1 LALVVQEEEIDMDE
15 SQRVQQALDAGYSK
29 EQIRSWY
36 LGKGMQLP
44 QEISISEAE
53 RQGAALPKGAR
64 LGMTALQG
72 PTLGFADELAGIV
85 QAPFIRQ
92 QGESL
97 GDAYTRGRDVYRS
110 GVESYQQEQPIGA
123 AVAQG
128 AASLPLGMLNIGRSI
143 APQAGPVLRSI
154 GAGGLFGAVAGAG
167 EASTPEDIPQ
177 QALTSGLTSAVLGG
191 TTEGVMK
198 AVRPVAGV
206 VKAQAGRI
214 IPEGL
219 RDLVGGSSVDLARR
233 RVAQAMLRDGAT
245 PDQVTARMSKLGD
258 DAILAESAGY
268 NTRDLLDTMATLP
281 GRTKNYTEQLIR
293 QRQTQR
299 GSRIAESAQQ
309 QLSPSGARLADSVE
323 SLMTRR
329 DVEATPL
336 YNQLRTVNVALDDDL
351 KEILDASKKLGAF
364 ARAEKISTGLREP
377 FTLQNFQKATDV
389 AMTDLDKVKRGLD
402 DIING
407 KSATNE
413 RGDFNEF
420 GRSVIKLK
428 QDYLKRLD
436 DLTVDP
442 DTGVSLYKGARN
454 AYAGPS
460 ALISAAELGRT
471 VLNKPAA
478 TVRTLTKDMSDSELE
493 SFRVGAYE
501 GLRDLAGTQSGQ
513 TRLLNMW
520 KEPATQER
528 LKEIFPSERSYRE
541 FASNV
546 AAEARKKE
554 IQSVGRGSGTAGR
567 EARMEDVG
575 AETLK
580 DTVNVAAAAKTM
592 DIGSLLNML
601 SNNMSRT
608 SVPEPVRNEIG
619 RILMSRAT
627 SADEVRILRNVI
639 EQMKKEQD
647 AQVMRSGIIGSQ
659 LAPAAEP
666 FTAALR
672 SLLQ

>member
-1 LALVVQEEEIDMDE
+1 MDE
-15 SQRVQQALDAGYSK
+15 AQRIQAALDAGFGK
-29 EQIRSWY
+29 EEIRAMY
-36 LGKGMQLP
+36 LANGLP
-44 QEISISEAE
+44 LPKEIAISEAE
-53 RQGAALPKGAR
+53 TQGASLSKGAR
-64 LGMTALQG
+64 LAMTAAQG
-72 PTLGFADELAGIV
+72 PTLGFADEIAGAL

-97 GDAYTRGRDVYRS
+97 GDAYGRGRDVYRS
-110 GVESYQQEQPIGA
+110 GVESYQQEQPIGS

-128 AASLPLGMLNIGRSI
+128 AASLPLGMLNLGRSI

-167 EASTPEDIPQ
+167 EAKTPEEIAQ
-177 QALTSGLTSAVLGG
+177 KALTSGVTSAVLGG

-198 AVRPVAGV
+198 AVRPVAGA
-206 VKAQAGRI
+206 VKAQAGRM

-219 RDLVGGSSVDLARR
+219 RGLAGGSSVDLARR
-233 RVAQAMLRDGAT
+233 RVAQAMLRDGSS
-245 PDQVTARMSKLGD
+245 PDQVAARMAKLGD
-258 DAILAESAGY
+258 DAILAESAGF

-281 GRTKNYTEQLIR
+281 GRTKNYTEDLIR
-293 QRQTQR
+293 TRQSQR
-299 GSRIAESAQQ
+299 GGRIADSAQQ
-309 QLSPSGARLADSVE
+309 QLSPTGARLADSVE
-323 SLMTRR
+323 SLIAKR
-329 DVEATPL
+329 DADATPL
-336 YNQLRTVNVALDDDL
+336 YNQLKTVSITLDDDL
-351 KEILDASKKLGAF
+351 KQILDASKKLGAF

-377 FTLQNFQKATDV
+377 FSLQNFQKQTDV
-389 AMTDLDKVKRGLD
+389 AMTDLDKVKRGID
-402 DIING
+402 DIISS
-407 KSATNE
+407 KSATND
-413 RGDFNEF
+413 RGEINEF
-420 GRSVIKLK
+420 GRSVVKLK
-428 QDYLKRLD
+428 QDLLKRLD
-436 DLTVDP
+436 DATVDP
-442 DTGVSLYKGARN
+442 DTGVSLYKVTRN

-478 TVRTLTKDMSDSELE
+478 TIRTLVKDMSDSELE

-520 KEPATQER
+520 GEPATKER
-528 LKEIFPSERSYRE
+528 LKEIFPSERAYRE
-541 FASNV
+541 FASDV

-554 IQSVGRGSGTAGR
+554 IQSVGRGSQTAGR

-580 DTVNVAAAAKTM
+580 DTVNIAAAAKTM
-592 DIGSLLNML
+592 DVGSLLNML
-601 SNNMSRT
+601 SNNMART

-619 RILMSRAT
+619 RILMSRAQ
-627 SADEVRILRNVI
+627 SGDDVRILRNVI
-639 EQMKKEQD
+639 EKMKKEQD
-647 AQVMRSGIIGSQ
+647 AQAMTSGIIGSQ

>member
-1 LALVVQEEEIDMDE
+1 MDE
-15 SQRVQQALDAGYSK
+15 AQRIKEALDAGYGIDEIRAIYISNGLPLPK
-29 EQIRSWY
+29 EIAVSA
-36 LGKGMQLP
+36 
-44 QEISISEAE
+44 SEKE
-53 RQGAALPKGAR
+53 GAALSKGAR
-64 LGMTALQG
+64 LAMTAAQG
-72 PTLGFADELAGIV
+72 PTFNFADEIAGAL

-92 QGESL
+92 PGESL

-110 GVESYQQEQPIGA
+110 GVESYQKEQPIGS
-123 AVAQG
+123 AVAKG
-128 AASLPLGMLNIGRSI
+128 AASLPFGMLNLGRSI

-167 EASTPEDIPQ
+167 EASTPEDIAQ

-191 TTEGVMK
+191 ATEGLMK

-233 RVAQAMLRDGAT
+233 RVAQAMLRDGAS
-245 PDQVTARMSKLGD
+245 PDQITARMAKLGD

-281 GRTKNYTEQLIR
+281 GRTKNYTEDLIR
-293 QRQTQR
+293 QRQAQR
-299 GSRIAESAQQ
+299 GGRLATSAQQ
-309 QLSPSGARLADSVE
+309 QLSPTGARLADSVE
-323 SLMTRR
+323 SLIAKRNA
-329 DVEATPL
+329 DATPL
-336 YNQLRTVNVALDDDL
+336 YEQLKTVTVTLDDDL
-351 KEILDASKKLGAF
+351 KQILDASKKLGAF
-364 ARAEKISTGLREP
+364 GRAEKISTGLREP
-377 FTLQNFQKATDV
+377 FALQNFQKQTDV
-389 AMTDLDKVKRGLD
+389 AMTDLDKVKRGID
-402 DIING
+402 DIISG
-407 KSATNE
+407 KSATND
-413 RGDFNEF
+413 RGEINEF
-420 GRSVIKLK
+420 GRSVVKLK
-428 QDYLKRLD
+428 QDLLKRLD
-436 DLTVDP
+436 DATVDP
-442 DTGVSLYKGARN
+442 DTGVSLYKNARN

-478 TVRTLTKDMSDSELE
+478 TVRTLVKDMSDSELE

-601 SNNMSRT
+601 SNNMART

-627 SADEVRILRNVI
+627 SADEVRTLRSVI
-639 EQMKKEQD
+639 DRMKREQD
-647 AQVMRSGIIGSQ
+647 AQAMRSGIIGSQ

>member
-1 LALVVQEEEIDMDE
+1 MDDA
-15 SQRVQQALDAGYSK
+15 QRIKEALDAGFGK
-29 EQIRSWY
+29 EEIRAMY
-36 LGKGMQLP
+36 LANGLPLPKEIAISPSETEGKSL
-44 QEISISEAE
+44 S
-53 RQGAALPKGAR
+53 KGAR
-64 LGMTALQG
+64 LAMTAAQG
-72 PTLGFADELAGIV
+72 PTLGFADELAGIF
-85 QAPFIRQ
+85 QAPFIAT

-110 GVESYQQEQPIGA
+110 GVESYQQEQPIGS

-128 AASLPLGMLNIGRSI
+128 AASLPLGMLNLGRNI
-143 APQAGPVLRSI
+143 APNVGPVMRSV
-154 GAGGLFGAVAGAG
+154 GAGGLFGAVSGAGA
-167 EASTPEDIPQ
+167 AKTPEEIAQ
-177 QALTSGLTSAVLGG
+177 EALTSGATSAALGG
-191 TTEGVMK
+191 ATELGMK
-198 AVRPVAGV
+198 AVRPAAGIL
-206 VKAQAGRI
+206 KAQAGRM

-219 RDLVGGSSVDLARR
+219 RGLVGGSSVDLARR

-245 PDQVTARMSKLGD
+245 PDQVAARMSKLGD

-281 GRTKNYTEQLIR
+281 GRTKNYTEDLIR

-299 GSRIAESAQQ
+299 GTRIADAAER
-309 QLSPSGARLADSVE
+309 QLSPTGVRLADSVE
-323 SLMTRR
+323 SLIAKR
-329 DVEATPL
+329 DADATPL
-336 YNQLRTVNVALDDDL
+336 YEQLKTVTIQLDDDL
-351 KEILDASKKLGAF
+351 KQILDASKKLGAF

-377 FTLQNFQKATDV
+377 FSLKDFQKATDV
-389 AMTDLDKVKRGLD
+389 SMTDLDKVKRGID
-402 DIING
+402 DIITS
-407 KSATNE
+407 KSATND
-413 RGDFNEF
+413 RGEINEF
-420 GRSVIKLK
+420 GRSVVKLK
-428 QDYLKRLD
+428 QDLLKRLD
-436 DLTVDP
+436 DATVDP
-442 DTGVSLYKGARN
+442 DTGASLYKSARN

-478 TVRTLTKDMSDSELE
+478 TIRTLVKDMSDSELE

-501 GLRDLAGTQSGQ
+501 GLRDLAGTQAGAS
-513 TRLLNMW
+513 RLLNMYQ
-520 KEPATQER
+520 ERSTRER
-528 LKEIFPSERSYRE
+528 LKEVFPSERAFRE

-546 AAEARKKE
+546 AAEERKRAL
-554 IQSVGRGSGTAGR
+554 QSVGRGSQTAGR

-575 AETLK
+575 LENLK

-592 DIGSLLNML
+592 DVNSLINML
-601 SNNMSRT
+601 SNSMKRT
-608 SVPEPVRNEIG
+608 SVPEPVRDEIG

-639 EQMKKEQD
+639 DKMKKEQE
-647 AQVMRSGIIGSQ
+647 AQAMTSGIIGSQ